1 MKLKLEGNMLIV
13 QSAVKTN
20 DFLNAKKVES
30 AIGEVEDTDGV
41 VRFVMGYDPSYAL
54 PTFKEFEAKF
64 NQTSNDGFMQAVIP
78 LVPSEDY
85 RKVIVEEFGT
95 SLNAVRNADAIVLIQ
110 VKAVNDDMNE
120 LFESIE

>member
-13 QSAVKTN
+13 QSAVKTD
-20 DFLNAKKVES
+20 DFLNAKKVDPTV
-30 AIGEVEDTDGV
+30 GEVEDESGI
-41 VRFVMGYDPSYAL
+41 VRFVMSYDPSCAL

-85 RKVIVEEFGT
+85 RKVILEKFGT
-95 SLNAVRNADAIVLIQ
+95 SLNTVRTADAIVLIQ
-110 VKAVNDDMNE
+110 VKVVHDDINE

>member
-13 QSAVKTN
+13 QSAVKTD
-20 DFLNAKKVES
+20 DFLNAKKVDP
-30 AIGEVEDTDGV
+30 AVGKVEDADGV
-41 VRFVMGYDPSYAL
+41 VRFVMGYDPLNPL

-85 RKVIVEEFGT
+85 RKVILEKFGT
-95 SLNAVRNADAIVLIQ
+95 SLNTVKTADAIVLIQ